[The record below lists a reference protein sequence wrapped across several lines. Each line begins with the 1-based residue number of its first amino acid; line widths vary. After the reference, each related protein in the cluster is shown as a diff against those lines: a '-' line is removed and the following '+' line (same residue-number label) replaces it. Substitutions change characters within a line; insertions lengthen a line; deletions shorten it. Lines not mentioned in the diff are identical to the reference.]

1 MRLHSRLSALSD
13 FVIRSLPRLPSL
25 IVRYFRR
32 YLYSLDPWSMG
43 LLNSVAAALIAYKVL
58 AILLHRP
65 LPVWGLITAS
75 PCLFIF
81 DFMTILALHR
91 GLSKYK
97 PIPWIICI
105 LLMVCSAAAA
115 SLYLE
120 GSAELNWSRSVQV
133 CSLAQ
138 S

>member
-25 IVRYFRR
+25 IVRYVRR